1 MTPDDEKRVAAN
13 LARIMAMLCVRNTQL
28 ETLHAGLSPVTRT
41 GDYSDVFVT
50 DADGRRIPWTDVSH
64 IDEDEMRELMRDIV
78 NRLYTFHL
86 EADNPKLQAT
96 IERWMGAAMKWDEP
110 EIDPKMIGACFEKAR
125 NDQNP
130 TRQD

>member
-1 MTPDDEKRVAAN
+1 MNKDDEKRVAAN

-64 IDEDEMRELMRDIV
+64 IDQDEMRELMRDIV

-86 EADNPKLQAT
+86 EADDPKLQAT
-96 IERWMGAAMKWDEP
+96 IERWMGAAARWNEP
-110 EIDPKMIGACFEKAR
+110 EIDRRMISGDGLSP
-125 NDQNP
+125 DQ
-130 TRQD
+130 